1 MRNRL
6 INDPY
11 LLSPMILVK
20 PCALNPGPF
29 HRGEQLIRA
38 AARGGREVAEKAIGR
53 VALWGA
59 VFRFNIGGLNDY
71 LITYT
76 TVDDNMTLDY
86 GNSGTF
92 LLMGNA
98 GFLSSAVFGGGFL
111 IICIV

>member
-1 MRNRL
+1 M
-6 INDPY
+6 
-11 LLSPMILVK
+11 
-20 PCALNPGPF
+20 
-29 HRGEQLIRA
+29 
-38 AARGGREVAEKAIGR
+38 AEKAIGR

-98 GFLSSAVFGGGFL
+98 GFLSSAVFGGFL